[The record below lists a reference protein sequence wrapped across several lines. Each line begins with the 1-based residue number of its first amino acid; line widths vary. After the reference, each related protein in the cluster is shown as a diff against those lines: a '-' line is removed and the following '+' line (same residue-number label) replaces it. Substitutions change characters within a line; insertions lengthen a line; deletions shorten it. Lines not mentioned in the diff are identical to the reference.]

1 MHNEKPPALHSGG
14 FSSPDKSAI
23 DSMTIVE
30 NRPMYVFRK
39 DADHSGKHFNII
51 ACRVQHCAST
61 RPQRMACAL
70 RLPQK
75 PVRLV
80 SARSGTTSFATFH
93 AGHGSGHAGARTLA
107 GSARPRCPAALARPG
122 REASARCRRP
132 PSATGNDA

>member
-1 MHNEKPPALHSGG
+1 MKNLPASRKALEECDRRKTYPCENRPPKYRFNAEPDRLFRNWRRNTVVHNEKPPALHSGG

-51 ACRVQHCAST
+51 ACRVQRCASA

-70 RLPQK
+70 R
-75 PVRLV
+75 
-80 SARSGTTSFATFH
+80 FA
-93 AGHGSGHAGARTLA
+93 
-107 GSARPRCPAALARPG
+107 
-122 REASARCRRP
+122 
-132 PSATGNDA
+132 

>member
-30 NRPMYVFRK
+30 NRPVYVFRK

-70 RLPQK
+70 SLPKTCPIGQRTFWYNIIRDVSCR
-75 PVRLV
+75 PRVRSRRRSNSCGFCSATLSSGV
-80 SARSGTTSFATFH
+80 GEARS
-93 AGHGSGHAGARTLA
+93 
-107 GSARPRCPAALARPG
+107 
-122 REASARCRRP
+122 
-132 PSATGNDA
+132 